1 VAEEEFGPGT
11 SLERQTK
18 IHDEE
23 EAGTYVPQSMSIEEV
38 GTVQKKMEAMANLLR
53 EDEIKATY
61 KLEVHFGKNR
71 VGRGLKAAQ
80 PFAGAIALWVSGSKL
95 HGGGDEKLYECP
107 RPECEGLIHPEQL
120 GGAPVRDK
128 DTKEMR
134 EVPVG
139 HCGHCN
145 SIWPAEK
152 MCGER
157 LIKLTEQDWAF
168 AILKMF
174 IRLKM
179 DADIYLKFHPTD
191 IRYQTAMEMA
201 RNRGGEAIALA
212 KKNRGLA
219 IYPLKNIIKDTKH
232 GAELY
237 TQFRKF
243 INA

>member
-1 VAEEEFGPGT
+1 MADQEFGPGT
-11 SLERQTK
+11 SLERQAR
-18 IHDEE
+18 ILDAE
-23 EAGTYVPQSMSIEEV
+23 EAGTYVPQQMSGEEL
-38 GTVQKKMEAMANLLR
+38 GNVQKKMEAVAKLLS

-61 KLEVHFGKNR
+61 KLEIHFGKNR
-71 VGRGLKAAQ
+71 TSAGQ
-80 PFAGAIALWVSGSKL
+80 PFAGAIAMWVSGSKL

-107 RPECEGLIHPEQL
+107 RPDCEGLIHPSEL
-120 GGAPVRDK
+120 GGGAVRDK
-128 DTKEMR
+128 QTGEMR

-139 HCGHCN
+139 YCGECG
-145 SIWPAEK
+145 SVWPADK
-152 MCGER
+152 MTGER
-157 LIKLTEQDWAF
+157 LVKLTEQNWAY
-168 AILKMF
+168 AILQFF
-174 IRLKM
+174 IKLNM

-201 RNRGGEAIALA
+201 RYQGGEALAVA

-219 IYPLKNIIKDTKH
+219 IYPLKNIIKDTKN